1 MKKILSFLLVT
12 ILAIGV
18 VGCSGK
24 KETTQTNQTNQTN
37 QTKTESKKAL
47 GVGEEYI
54 FKKDGKDYYS
64 IKINGVKI
72 ANDFKYID
80 GFTESNRKQ
89 IVEVDYTYRNI
100 SKEDDKNLEIGSSDL
115 KVMDS
120 TGAMAQ
126 NSYMFPKQKPQAA
139 PVGANCT
146 VQAYYGLANKSD
158 KVRINFTSQTLGK
171 TAEFEIPVN

>member
-12 ILAIGV
+12 ILVIGV

-24 KETTQTNQTNQTN
+24 KEATQTN

-47 GVGEEYI
+47 GAGEEYI

-64 IKINGVKI
+64 IKINGVKT
-72 ANDFKYID
+72 ANDFEYIRY
-80 GFTESNRKQ
+80 FPEANRKQ
-89 IVEVDYTYRNI
+89 IVEVDYTYKNI
-100 SKEDDKNLEIGSSDL
+100 SKNDDKNLEIHSENL

-120 TGAMAQ
+120 TGAMAEA
-126 NSYMFPKQKPQAA
+126 SDMFPKQKPQAT

-158 KVRINFTSQTLGK
+158 KVKINFTSETLGK
-171 TAEFEIPVN
+171 TAEFEIPVK